1 MSRYL
6 LTKTLAKANVILG
19 RNGPPHRILNGS
31 QPPRFSEISSNTLH
45 RAASY
50 SLNARL
56 QKSTMAATA
65 TYDQSVDSFPSIV
78 IGPDR
83 AILPQGTF
91 AEAQAEV
98 CKFSSFD
105 MACFL
110 RLAMLDSHV
119 IYVYHRFC
127 SSFLILILKLLL
139 R

>member
-83 AILPQGTF
+83 VILPQGSF

-98 CKFSSFD
+98 CKFVSFE

-110 RLAMLDSHV
+110 CHARLDSHFV
-119 IYVYHRFC
+119 FMSIIDFVPV
-127 SSFLILILKLLL
+127 S
-139 R
+139 